1 MCLVPIVAPSLT
13 PEVMSVEVEV
23 NSSLALMVQI
33 DGFNLEVSTVTWT
46 RNTVLLSSGLDGIT
60 ITNTNLDAPP
70 GISVLMLDGITTPAM
85 HGGVYVATATNPA
98 GSDMSTFTV
107 TVTGKYTWKS
117 K

>member
-1 MCLVPIVAPSLT
+1 MCLAPTVAPSLT
-13 PEVMSVEVEV
+13 PEVMSVEVEI
-23 NSSLALMVQI
+23 NSSLTLMVCI

-46 RNTVLLSSGLDGIT
+46 RNTNLLSSGMDGIT
-60 ITNTNLDAPP
+60 ITSTNLDAPP
-70 GISVLMLDGITTPAM
+70 GMSVLLLDSVTTPAM

-98 GSDMSTFTV
+98 GSEMSTFTV